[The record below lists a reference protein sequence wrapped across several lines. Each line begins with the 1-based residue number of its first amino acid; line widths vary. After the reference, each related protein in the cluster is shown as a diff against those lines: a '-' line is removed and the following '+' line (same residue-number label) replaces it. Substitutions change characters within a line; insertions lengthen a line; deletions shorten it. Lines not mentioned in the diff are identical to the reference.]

1 MRFHVVM
8 SKCDLLPRVELA
20 KRYTVLTREL
30 SELQLRRWWRPLH
43 MISSRTSAGVTEL
56 RDALSDVFPIPAVL
70 SDTEQKAQRMGKP
83 LQSALAAAAGEPRDE
98 PPARSRAGA
107 PAPGEPPPLAPALA
121 AQAAGSGRLS
131 PHAAFEQWA
140 RRKKDR

>member
-1 MRFHVVM
+1 M
-8 SKCDLLPRVELA
+8 CLGC
-20 KRYTVLTREL
+20 RYAIKEPQKVRLESMQERHERRGDDATATVL
-30 SELQLRRWWRPLH
+30 SE
-43 MISSRTSAGVTEL
+43 A
-56 RDALSDVFPIPAVL
+56 
-70 SDTEQKAQRMGKP
+70 EQKAQRMGKP
-83 LQSALAAAAGEPRDE
+83 LPSALAAAAGEARGE

-140 RRKKDR
+140 RRKKDRQPSKGYGKSYSKGFKGRRGG

>member
-1 MRFHVVM
+1 MPGALTHATLH
-8 SKCDLLPRVELA
+8 LLL
-20 KRYTVLTREL
+20 YL
-30 SELQLRRWWRPLH
+30 
-43 MISSRTSAGVTEL
+43 TEL

-70 SDTEQKAQRMGKP
+70 SEAEQKAQRMGKP
-83 LQSALAAAAGEPRDE
+83 LPSALAAAAGEARGE

-107 PAPGEPPPLAPALA
+107 PAPGKPPPLAPALA
-121 AQAAGSGRLS
+121 AQAPGSGRLS